1 MAATNIRE
9 FTLGIDQFVDD
20 AEDVRRKRVK
30 AVSLRVVRDVV
41 LGTRV
46 DTGRMRGNWQT
57 TVQQPATG
65 YDPERKDKEG
75 QATIGEGTSAVM
87 SSSGDEMIWMHNGV
101 PYVFVWEDRDRMV
114 EGAVQA
120 ATTYLASL

>member
-20 AEDVRRKRVK
+20 AEDLRRKRVK

-65 YDPERKDKEG
+65 EVDRLDQSG
-75 QATIGEGTSAVM
+75 AATLSEGTSTVV
-87 SSSGDEMIWMHNGV
+87 SSSGDEMIWLHNGV

-120 ATTYLASL
+120 AKTYLASL